1 MNKKTG
7 RINDKKQVLKTLDNL
22 LKSVGQQYSI
32 KVGIIGEKAKQI
44 HKGTNLTNAD
54 LGAVHEFGATIKL
67 PERDISVYRS
77 INADGDFNYDG
88 RFRKKNAKSTN
99 WQEDYHLGETEIVI
113 PARSFLREV
122 LYNKEVQK
130 HILDAA
136 NLSNDN
142 ELNAAYIE
150 YKLMTG
156 DTQIMERI
164 AGIIGAKALEFV
176 QTAFYTGG
184 YPNKWKP
191 ITEQSKKHRTGD
203 PSNPPLQDTGDLMD
217 SIDFEV
223 KKTG

>member
-1 MNKKTG
+1 MTKKNS
-7 RINDKKQVLKTLDNL
+7 RINGKKQVLKTLNKL
-22 LKSVGQQYSI
+22 MEAVGQKYSI
-32 KVGIIGEKAKQI
+32 KVGIIGEKAKQK
-44 HKGTNLTNAD
+44 HEGSDLTNAE

-88 RFRKKNAKSTN
+88 KFRKKNAKSTN
-99 WQEDYHLGETEIVI
+99 WQEDYHVGETEIVI

-122 LYNKEVQK
+122 LYNKEIQN

-136 NLSNDN
+136 SLSDDA
-142 ELNAAYIE
+142 ELNASYIE

-156 DTQIMERI
+156 DTQIMEKI
-164 AGIIGAKALEFV
+164 AGIIGNKALEFV

-191 ITEQSKKHRTGD
+191 ITNQTKRQRKGAPD
-203 PSNPPLQDTGDLMD
+203 NPPLQDRGDLMD
-217 SIDFEV
+217 SVSTEV
-223 KKTG
+223 KRIK